1 MKTRR
6 LTVCLVICCM
16 FLAVFVSLSFK
27 PASCQDYAKYSLKIS
42 GDGSAV
48 WTITKFSD
56 VNDAVDTWQVFQ
68 DRIFNLLDA
77 TVTVTGRSM
86 DIDGNS
92 PQINT
97 TISAESKIT
106 EYSFLWQNFSVVH
119 GSDVTFGDVFQV
131 TSFFN
136 QLYGDGALQV
146 TYPSTFA
153 VKSVTPEPYQQDA
166 SAKTFTWARTQ
177 DLTNTKATVTLTSSL
192 PASTNED
199 WLPYVAVGVA
209 SAVVT
214 FSLASF
220 YMIKRRRSGEKA
232 TALLQSPLVE
242 SEEDKVIKILKASGG
257 SMRQSDIT
265 ERCGFSK
272 AKTSQLL
279 SALENRG
286 ILTRYKK
293 GRDKIVTLKGK
304 SEK

>member
-6 LTVCLVICCM
+6 LSVCLVILCV
-16 FLAVFVSLSFK
+16 FLAMGVFFK
-27 PASCQDYAKYSLKIS
+27 PAGCQNYVKYTLQIN

-48 WTITKFSD
+48 WTATKFSD
-56 VNDAVDTWQVFQ
+56 VNAAIDTWQTFQ
-68 DRIFNLLDA
+68 DKIFNLLDNA
-77 TVTVTGRSM
+77 VALTRRTM

-92 PQINT
+92 LQINT

-106 EYSFLWQNFSVVH
+106 EYSFLWQNFSIVQ

-131 TSFFN
+131 NNFFG
-136 QLYGDGALQV
+136 QLYGEGALQV
-146 TYPSTFA
+146 GYPANLTI
-153 VKSVTPEPYQQDA
+153 KSVSPQPYERDD

-177 DLTNTKATVTLTSSL
+177 DLVNNKASVTLTPL
-192 PASTNED
+192 NEGASNAD
-199 WLPYVAVGVA
+199 WLPIAALGAV
-209 SAVVT
+209 SAAIT
-214 FSLASF
+214 LSLASF
-220 YMIKRRRSGEKA
+220 YMFKRRKNGGKA
-232 TALLQSPLVE
+232 TTSLLSPPLVE
-242 SEEDKVIKILKASGG
+242 SEEDKIVKILKASGG
-257 SMRQSDIT
+257 TMRQSDIA

-304 SEK
+304 SEQ